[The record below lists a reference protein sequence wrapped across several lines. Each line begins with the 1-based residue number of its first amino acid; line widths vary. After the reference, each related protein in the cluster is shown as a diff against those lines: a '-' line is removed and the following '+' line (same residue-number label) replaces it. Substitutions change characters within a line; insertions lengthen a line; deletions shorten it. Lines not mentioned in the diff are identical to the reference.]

1 MGFEHID
8 QKIFDDIFRQTSIR
22 AMVTLRASKTKGSNY
37 DPSRNT
43 GYDQTNQNP
52 FAVNV
57 ITKTITA
64 GSLMYNQIG
73 LVKAG
78 AIQIICS
85 NNDVSLIE
93 NSEVITINDVNYYAK
108 DEAVGNKFLQFPTQF
123 AKYSKIIIFRKE
135 VGEIG

>member
-8 QKIFDDIFRQTSIR
+8 QRIFDDIFRRTAVR

-43 GYDQTNQNP
+43 GYDLTNQNP

-57 ITKTITA
+57 ITKTVTA

-93 NSEVITINDVNYYAK
+93 NSEEITINDVNYYAWA
-108 DEAVGNKFLQFPTQF
+108 DAVGTKVLIFPTQW
-123 AKYSKIIIFRKE
+123 AKYSKILLFRKE
-135 VGEIG
+135 V

>member
-1 MGFEHID
+1 MSFEHID
-8 QKIFDDIFRQTSIR
+8 QKIFDDIFRRTAVR
-22 AMVTLRASKTKGSNY
+22 AMVTLRSSKTKGANF

-43 GYDQTNQNP
+43 GYDHTNQNP

-57 ITKTITA
+57 ITRTVTA

-93 NSEVITINDVNYYAK
+93 NSEVITINDVNYYTR
-108 DEAVGNKFLQFPTQF
+108 DDAVGNKFLIFPTQF

>member
-8 QKIFDDIFRQTSIR
+8 AKIFDDIFRRTAIR
-22 AMVTLRASKTKGSNY
+22 AMVSLQASKTKNANY

-43 GYDQTNQNP
+43 GYDETVQNP
-52 FAVNV
+52 FAVLV
-57 ITKTITA
+57 LPRTVTA

-93 NSEVITINDVNYYAK
+93 NSQVITIQDINYYTR
-108 DEAVGNKFLQFPTQF
+108 DDAVGNKFLQFPTAF
-123 AKYSKIIIFRKE
+123 AKYSKIILFRKE

>member
-8 QKIFDDIFRQTSIR
+8 AKIFDDIFRATAIR
-22 AMVTLRASKTKGSNY
+22 ALVTLRSSKTKGSNY

-43 GYDQTNQNP
+43 GYDHTNQNP

-64 GSLMYNQIG
+64 SSLMYNQIG

-93 NSEVITINDVNYYAK
+93 NSEVITINDVNYYAY
-108 DEAVGNKFLQFPTQF
+108 DDAVGNKFLLFKTQF
-123 AKYSKIIIFRKE
+123 ASYSKIIIFRKE
-135 VGEIG
+135 VG

>member
-1 MGFEHID
+1 MSFEHID
-8 QKIFDDIFRQTSIR
+8 AKIFDDIFRTTAIR

-43 GYDQTNQNP
+43 GYDHTNQNP

-64 GSLMYNQIG
+64 SSLMYNQIG

-93 NSEVITINDVNYYAK
+93 NSEAITINNVSYYAY
-108 DEAVGNKFLQFPTQF
+108 DDAVGNKFLSFPTQF
-123 AKYSKIIIFRKE
+123 ANYTKVIIFRKE
-135 VGEIG
+135 VG

>member
-8 QKIFDDIFRQTSIR
+8 AKIFDDIFRRTAVR
-22 AMVTLRASKTKGSNY
+22 AMVTLRSSKTKGANY

-43 GYDQTNQNP
+43 GYDHTNQNP
-52 FAVNV
+52 FAVDV
-57 ITKTITA
+57 LPRTVTA
-64 GSLMYNQIG
+64 GSLMYNEIG

-78 AIQIICS
+78 AIQIIVS

-93 NSEVITINDVNYYAK
+93 NSEEIAFNNVNYYAY
-108 DEAVGNKFLQFPTQF
+108 DDAVGNKFLIFPTQW

-135 VGEIG
+135 VG